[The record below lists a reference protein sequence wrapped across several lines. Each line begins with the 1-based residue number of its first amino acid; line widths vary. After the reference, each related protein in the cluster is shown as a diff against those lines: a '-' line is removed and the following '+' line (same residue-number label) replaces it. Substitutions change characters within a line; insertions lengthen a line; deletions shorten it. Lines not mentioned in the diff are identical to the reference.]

1 MIKVDD
7 RIKKNKQD
15 WYWGVVARD
24 KFLSGWGKAKNG
36 YSRCAWACKDYNDAE
51 KVLKWVEN
59 RSEMQYVSI
68 VDLRT
73 YRPPSNTAHFHI
85 YVADEGHTGLV

>member
-24 KFLSGWGKAKNG
+24 RFLSCWGKAKDG